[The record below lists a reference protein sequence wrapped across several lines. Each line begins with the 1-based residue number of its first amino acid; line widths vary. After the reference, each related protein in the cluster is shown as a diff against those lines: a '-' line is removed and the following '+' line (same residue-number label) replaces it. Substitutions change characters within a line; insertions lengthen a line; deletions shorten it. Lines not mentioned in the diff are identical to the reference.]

1 MPNSLM
7 QQIKIKLNKKD
18 VASPAVVWGIL
29 LMSLAFVFDAFGING
44 VASWLRYIT
53 YGIIVLSF
61 ILISL
66 KIFLN
71 KARPD
76 ILYVLVALV
85 IAMIFLSLTA
95 SLAVNDLSGFSLVYY
110 KSFVRFALVLVMLYI
125 AYEATLSAG
134 QIYLILADCILTGV
148 VMAVLGFTLGDDGHK
163 YGSET
168 VNNLTLGLSSPNIA
182 AIFLFML
189 FQYIMLAIAVFKSK
203 GLRIALTA
211 LEVLLFIH
219 IYRTISLDTLIVMLV
234 YSLGLIWIMLK
245 KREPFKNAAYAL
257 VLLAPMLLALLYM
270 FIPYDVNSLF
280 GIKAELWVEGIKS
293 IKTNILFGSYGDY
306 ASGQGA
312 YFNFCNTLI
321 YILAYF
327 GAVPFATSMMYI
339 FGIIRDINM
348 YEHKAAKLLLWSFAA
363 ALLTGIG
370 DSSLMAGIDG
380 LFVFAAGFLAIAQS
394 SSHLRL
400 WNEAEPDA
408 QMQRLSRRRTV

>member
-29 LMSLAFVFDAFGING
+29 LMSLAFVFDAFGVNG

-76 ILYVLVALV
+76 ILYVLAALV

-125 AYEATLSAG
+125 AYEATLSEG
-134 QIYLILADCILTGV
+134 QIYLILADCVLTGV
-148 VMAVLGFTLGDDGHK
+148 IMAVLGFALGDDGHK

-245 KREPFKNAAYAL
+245 KCEPFKNAAYAL

-327 GAVPFATSMMYI
+327 GAVPFVISMMYI